1 VSGLANVDV
10 SPELAVRLAL
20 AYATTLKKESTVITS
35 RDSSR
40 SARMLKRAMMA
51 GINAAGVNVLDLEV
65 ASVPVTRFLA
75 RQPNAVGGITIRL
88 VEDDTQSVVMR
99 FFDGNGLDLS
109 ESGQRKVER
118 LFNRE
123 DFRRAL
129 PGEIG
134 EIGFPPRA
142 LEHYSVALE
151 STVDVELIQQS
162 RPKVVVDYGYG
173 STSFVMPNLLA
184 KLDADVLAVNPYA
197 STRGILGYD
206 PKRHAE
212 QVAGLVR
219 TSGAHLGAA
228 IDPDGEHL
236 TLIDD
241 DGHVLTHTEAVL
253 ALLELVGDHL
263 VGDRVALPVGITSH
277 AEPLLAKYGIRLQYT
292 KMATSALMDA
302 ASEPGVGFA
311 ASLDGGY
318 ILPGFLPAFDA
329 AATFV
334 KVLELLARKQVRLST
349 IVHGLPRVHIAHETV
364 VTPWEQ
370 KGTVMRSLM
379 ELTKDRDLE
388 LVDGVKVL
396 HDDGWA
402 LALPDPEDP
411 VTHVWAE
418 AGSDVDARR
427 RAQEYGRRIRQLLR

>member
-1 VSGLANVDV
+1 
-10 SPELAVRLAL
+10 
-20 AYATTLKKESTVITS
+20 
-35 RDSSR
+35 
-40 SARMLKRAMMA
+40 MMA

-99 FFDGNGLDLS
+99 FFDGNGLDIS

-162 RPKVVVDYGYG
+162 RPKMVVDYGFG

-197 STRGILGYD
+197 STKGILAYE
-206 PKRHAE
+206 PNRHAE

-241 DGHVLTHTEAVL
+241 EGHVLTHTETVL

-263 VGDRVALPVGITSH
+263 VGDRVALPVAVTNH
-277 AEPLLAKYGIRLQYT
+277 AEVLLAKYGIGLQYT

-302 ASEPGVGFA
+302 AAEPGVGFA

-329 AATFV
+329 AATLV
-334 KVLELLARKQVRLST
+334 KVLELLARKQVRLAE
-349 IVHGLPRVHIAHETV
+349 IVRDLPRVHIAHETV

-379 ELTKDRDLE
+379 ELTKDRELE

-402 LALPDPEDP
+402 LALPDPEEP

-418 AGSDVDARR
+418 AGSDVEARR
-427 RAQEYGRRIRQLLR
+427 RAQEYTRRIRQLLR